1 MKNSL
6 LLFLF
11 TFTTQITFAQNVKF
25 QVNDKQTKEPI
36 EFATILLP
44 DYKKSLISDEKGI
57 FVIDTNKYK
66 FPLKVLIDH
75 FGYEKK
81 EIILQN
87 NNSLQIT
94 FIEPSSELLQEILIP
109 PANATVKE
117 RTYGR
122 TSEGSGIGTGED
134 SAYNS
139 NTSYEF
145 GMVMNIKEKFLKVK
159 KIHWH
164 LEGFTFNRGYFSVYF
179 YEVKNGKPSKR
190 IPHQNI
196 NFILSH
202 KSRGWNI
209 INIENMDLYISGHKK
224 IAVIIKQQKIELQ
237 ENKSVGSFFQN
248 IGLTAKSSFVTRS
261 STDNKWLT
269 IPASI
274 PLYITVD
281 SYE

>member
-6 LLFLF
+6 LFLLF
-11 TFTTQITFAQNVKF
+11 TFSTQIITAQNVKF
-25 QVNDKQTKEPI
+25 QLNDNQTKDPI

-44 DYKKSLISDEKGI
+44 DYKKSLTSNEKGI

-66 FPLKVLIDH
+66 FPLKVKIDH
-75 FGYEKK
+75 FGYDKK

-94 FIEPSSELLQEILIP
+94 FIEPSSELLQELIIP
-109 PANATVKE
+109 PANAKIKE

-224 IAVIIKQQKIELQ
+224 IAVIIKQQKIEIQ
-237 ENKSVGSFFQN
+237 ENKSVGSFK
-248 IGLTAKSSFVTRS
+248 T
-261 STDNKWLT
+261 
-269 IPASI
+269 
-274 PLYITVD
+274 
-281 SYE
+281 

>member
-11 TFTTQITFAQNVKF
+11 TFSTQIITAQNVKF
-25 QVNDKQTKEPI
+25 QLNDNQTKDPI

-75 FGYEKK
+75 FGFEKK
-81 EIILQN
+81 EIILEK

-94 FIEPSSELLQEILIP
+94 FIEPSSELLQELIIP
-109 PANATVKE
+109 PANAKIKE

-224 IAVIIKQQKIELQ
+224 IAVIIKQQKIEIQ

-261 STDNKWLT
+261 SPDDEWLT

>member
-1 MKNSL
+1 MKNSF

-11 TFTTQITFAQNVKF
+11 TFTTQITFAQNVKL
-25 QVNDKQTKEPI
+25 QINDKQTKEAV

-44 DYKKSLISDEKGI
+44 DYKKSLISNEKGLFI
-57 FVIDTNKYK
+57 LDAQKYK
-66 FPLKVLIDH
+66 FPLKVVIDH
-75 FGYEKK
+75 FGFDKK
-81 EIILQN
+81 EIILPN
-87 NNSLQIT
+87 SNSLKII
-94 FIEPSSELLQEILIP
+94 FIEPSSELLQEIIIP
-109 PANATVKE
+109 PANAKIKE

-122 TSEGSGIGTGED
+122 TSEGSGIMSGED
-134 SAYNS
+134 SSSSY

-145 GMVMNIKEKFLKVK
+145 GMIINIKEKFLKVK

-164 LEGFTFNRGYFSVYF
+164 LEGFTFKRGFFSVYF
-179 YEVKNGKPSKR
+179 YEVKNGKPYKR

-202 KSRGWNI
+202 KTRGWNT
-209 INIENMDLYISGHKK
+209 INIEDRDFYLSSYKK
-224 IAVIIKQQKIELQ
+224 IAVIIKQQKVEFNDGKK
-237 ENKSVGSFFQN
+237 EGSFFQN
-248 IGLTAKSSFVTRS
+248 IGLTSGSTFFTRTS
-261 STDNKWLT
+261 PDDEWLA

>member
-11 TFTTQITFAQNVKF
+11 TFTTHITFAQNVKL
-25 QVNDKQTKEPI
+25 QINDKQTNETV
-36 EFATILLP
+36 EFATILLS
-44 DYKKSLISDEKGI
+44 DYKKSFISNEKGLI
-57 FVIDTNKYK
+57 ILDAQKYK
-66 FPLKVLIDH
+66 FPLKVIIDH

-87 NNSLQIT
+87 NKSLQIT
-94 FIEPSSELLQEILIP
+94 FIEPSSELLQEIIIP
-109 PANATVKE
+109 PANAKIKQ

-122 TSEGSGIGTGED
+122 TSEGSGIGIGED
-134 SAYNS
+134 SS
-139 NTSYEF
+139 GSPKTSYEF

-164 LEGFTFNRGYFSVYF
+164 LEGFTFKRGYFSVYF
-179 YEVKNGKPSKR
+179 YEVKNGKPYKR

-196 NFILSH
+196 NFILSN
-202 KSRGWNI
+202 KTRGWNN
-209 INIENMDLYISGHKK
+209 INIEDMDLYLSGYKK
-224 IAVIIKQQKIELQ
+224 IAVIIKQQKIEFQ
-237 ENKSVGSFFQN
+237 EGKNEGSFFQN
-248 IGLTAKSSFVTRS
+248 IGLTTGSTFFTRAS
-261 STDNKWLT
+261 PDDEWLA

-281 SYE
+281 SFE

>member
-11 TFTTQITFAQNVKF
+11 TFATQITFAQNVKL
-25 QVNDKQTKEPI
+25 QINDNETKQAV
-36 EFATILLP
+36 EFATVLLP
-44 DYKKSLISDEKGI
+44 DYKKSFVANEKGLFI
-57 FVIDTNKYK
+57 LDAQKYK
-66 FPLKVLIDH
+66 FPLKVIIDH
-75 FGYEKK
+75 FGYDKK
-81 EIILQN
+81 EITLQN

-94 FIEPSSELLQEILIP
+94 FVEPLSELLQEIIIP
-109 PANATVKE
+109 PTNAKIKE

-248 IGLTAKSSFVTRS
+248 IGLTTGSSFVTRS
-261 STDNKWLT
+261 SPDDEWLT

>member
-11 TFTTQITFAQNVKF
+11 TFSTQIITAQNVKF
-25 QVNDKQTKEPI
+25 QVNDKQTKEPV

-44 DYKKSLISDEKGI
+44 DYKKSLISNEKGLFI
-57 FVIDTNKYK
+57 LDAQKYK
-66 FPLKVLIDH
+66 FPLKVIIDH
-75 FGYEKK
+75 FGFEKK

-94 FIEPSSELLQEILIP
+94 FIEPSSELLQEIIIP
-109 PANATVKE
+109 PANAKIKE

-122 TSEGSGIGTGED
+122 TSEASGIGTGED
-134 SAYNS
+134 SS
-139 NTSYEF
+139 GSPKTSYEL

-164 LEGFTFNRGYFSVYF
+164 LEGFTFKRGFFSVYF
-179 YEVKNGKPSKR
+179 YEVKNGKPYKR

-196 NFILSH
+196 NFILSN
-202 KSRGWNI
+202 KARGWNI
-209 INIENMDLYISGHKK
+209 INIQEMDLYISGHKK
-224 IAVIIKQQKIELQ
+224 IAVIIKQQKIEFQ
-237 ENKSVGSFFQN
+237 EGKKEGSFFQN
-248 IGLTAKSSFVTRS
+248 IGLTSRSTFFTRTSS
-261 STDNKWLT
+261 DDEWLAV
-269 IPASI
+269 PASI

>member
-6 LLFLF
+6 LLLLF
-11 TFTTQITFAQNVKF
+11 TFSTQITFAQNVKF

-44 DYKKSLISDEKGI
+44 DYKKSLIANEKGI

-75 FGYEKK
+75 FGYDKK
-81 EIILQN
+81 EITLQN

-109 PANATVKE
+109 PANAKIKE

-122 TSEGSGIGTGED
+122 TNEGSGIGTGED

-159 KIHWH
+159 TIHWH
-164 LEGFTFNRGYFSVYF
+164 LEGFTFKRGYFSVYF

-202 KSRGWNI
+202 KTRGWNI
-209 INIENMDLYISGHKK
+209 INIEDMDLYISGHKK

-248 IGLTAKSSFVTRS
+248 IGLTTGSSFVRRS
-261 STDNKWLT
+261 SPDDEWLT
-269 IPASI
+269 LPASI

>member
-6 LLFLF
+6 ILFLF
-11 TFTTQITFAQNVKF
+11 TFITQITFAQNVKF
-25 QVNDKQTKEPI
+25 QVNDKQTKEPV

-44 DYKKSLISDEKGI
+44 DYKKNIISNEKGLI
-57 FVIDTNKYK
+57 ILDAQKYK
-66 FPLKVLIDH
+66 FPLKVIIDH

-94 FIEPSSELLQEILIP
+94 FIEPSSELLQEIIIP
-109 PANATVKE
+109 PANAKIKE

-122 TSEGSGIGTGED
+122 TNEGSGIMSGED
-134 SAYNS
+134 SSSSY

-145 GMVMNIKEKFLKVK
+145 GMLMNTKEKFLKVK

-164 LEGFTFNRGYFSVYF
+164 LEGFTFKRGYFSVYF

-196 NFILSH
+196 NFILSN
-202 KSRGWNI
+202 KNRGWNI
-209 INIENMDLYISGHKK
+209 INIEDMDLYISGHKK
-224 IAVIIKQQKIELQ
+224 IAVIIKQQKVEFDDGKK
-237 ENKSVGSFFQN
+237 EGSFFQN
-248 IGLTAKSSFVTRS
+248 IGLTTGSTFFTRASSNS
-261 STDNKWLT
+261 EWLA

>member
-1 MKNSL
+1 MKNTL

-11 TFTTQITFAQNVKF
+11 TFITQITFAQNVKF
-25 QVNDKQTKEPI
+25 QINDKQTKEPV

-44 DYKKSLISDEKGI
+44 DYKKSLISNENGLFILDAQ
-57 FVIDTNKYK
+57 KYK

-75 FGYEKK
+75 FGFEQK
-81 EIILQN
+81 EIILQK

-94 FIEPSSELLQEILIP
+94 YIETLSELLQEIIIP
-109 PANATVKE
+109 PANAKIKE

-122 TSEGSGIGTGED
+122 TSEGSGIFSGED

-139 NTSYEF
+139 NTTYEF
-145 GMVMNIKEKFLKVK
+145 GMVLNTKEKFLKVK

-164 LEGFTFNRGYFSVYF
+164 LEGFTFKRGYFSVYL

-196 NFILSH
+196 NFILSN
-202 KSRGWNI
+202 KTRGWNI
-209 INIENMDLYISGHKK
+209 INIEDMDLYITGHKK
-224 IAVIIKQQKIELQ
+224 IAIIIQQQKIEFQ
-237 ENKSVGSFFQN
+237 ESKKEGSFFQN
-248 IGLTAKSSFVTRS
+248 IGLTTGSTFFTRASSNS
-261 STDNKWLT
+261 EWLA